1 MMKAMKRQ
9 HIKPVYAFIDSQNL
23 NVSTQRLGWKVDW
36 KKFRIWLSETY
47 NVEKAYLFI
56 GYVPEFEE
64 MYQQLHESGY
74 LIVLKPTFDM
84 TKVQLTAEEKEKR
97 KEKGEGAKDDRPTK
111 GNVDADLVLWAMKE
125 MPNYSKAVL
134 VSGDGDFFALVE
146 YLAEQKRLLKLLAP
160 NAFYSGLY
168 NQFEEYVVRL
178 DLHRNELAYRDF
190 KRRKPQPHK
199 PVDKPKT

>member
-1 MMKAMKRQ
+1 MRPKRS
-9 HIKPVYAFIDSQNL
+9 KPVYAFIDSQNL

-36 KKFRIWLSETY
+36 KKFRQWLTDTY

-84 TKVQLTAEEKEKR
+84 TRVQPTAEEQKAKTKEQLE
-97 KEKGEGAKDDRPTK
+97 KEARPTK

-125 MPNYSKAVL
+125 MQNYSKAIL

-146 YLAEQKRLLKLLAP
+146 YLVEQKKLLKLLAP

-168 NQFEEYVVRL
+168 NQFDDYVVRL
-178 DLHRNELAYRDF
+178 DLHRNELSYRDF
-190 KRRKPQPHK
+190 KRRKPVHSPANNI
-199 PVDKPKT
+199 VDKPKS

>member
-1 MMKAMKRQ
+1 MRPKRM
-9 HIKPVYAFIDSQNL
+9 KPVYAFIDSQNL

-36 KKFRIWLSETY
+36 KKFRQWLTDTY
-47 NVEKAYLFI
+47 KVEKAFLFI

-64 MYQQLHESGY
+64 MYQQLHDSGY

-84 TKVQLTAEEKEKR
+84 TRVQPTPEEKEEKR
-97 KEKGEGAKDDRPTK
+97 KEKKEGDKEDRPTK

-134 VSGDGDFFALVE
+134 VSGDGDFYALVE
-146 YLAEQKRLLKLLAP
+146 YLVEQKKLLKLLAP

-168 NQFEEYVVRL
+168 NQFDEYVVRL
-178 DLHRNELAYRDF
+178 DIHRNELAYRDF
-190 KRRKPQPHK
+190 KRRKAVHK
-199 PVDKPKT
+199 SVLKTVDKPKT